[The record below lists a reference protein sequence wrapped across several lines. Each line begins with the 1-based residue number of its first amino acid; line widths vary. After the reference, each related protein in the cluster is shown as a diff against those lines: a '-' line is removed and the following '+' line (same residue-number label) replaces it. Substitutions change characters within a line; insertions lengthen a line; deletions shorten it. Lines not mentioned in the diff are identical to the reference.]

1 MFYVK
6 QTWKGIE
13 NLQYTDE
20 NQVIKSYN
28 NLLFVIRTLFGLGK
42 SDCNH
47 IESNSQM
54 VLTLGDL
61 RQEPQSQEQTFA
73 KLDTDWCHF
82 LDSSAKHL

>member
-1 MFYVK
+1 MLYVK

-61 RQEPQSQEQTFA
+61 RQEPQSQGTNIRQTWY
-73 KLDTDWCHF
+73 WCHF